1 VLTRVAR
8 RAAGGGPR
16 PGPRAWYA
24 PRAWGIYGSVTSL
37 PVLARACARRAV
49 ARPAGPAAL
58 AALALFG
65 VTATAGLPAADAA
78 SQQAAG
84 GHVVGVPAASGVL
97 VPAVPG
103 GSLLQPAGAVPTGAV
118 TPAARQA
125 DVAKVGKLMRVDIL
139 VVSNDAL
146 PATTAARV
154 AGLPGVQAARAVD
167 AARIQVNGKFVAML
181 GVDPSTFRD
190 FAAGPTARSSQLWQN
205 VAAGGIAV
213 SYTMGQQDK
222 LPLGGTV
229 QVAGKQLE
237 SLRVGGFGTVGIG
250 GVDAVVSAQV
260 ARSLGFPVG
269 NAIMVSAPDAKI
281 ASLVRKIKAKVP
293 HGTLVE
299 PLVSTA
305 ATGRPT
311 AAGTVGA
318 SAGNQASPVG
328 TGQTGATLTTTQLI
342 AMLKAAVSRVGL
354 PYVWGAAGPNSFDC
368 SGLVQWSFA
377 QAGIL
382 MPRVA
387 ADQARTGP
395 AVPVSQLQPGDLLFY
410 HTDPTAPDYVSHVAI
425 YLGKGLEVQAPEPG
439 EDVQIVP
446 LWLGSE
452 FAGAVQVDPAIAA
465 QVAGNPVG

>member
-1 VLTRVAR
+1 V
-8 RAAGGGPR
+8 
-16 PGPRAWYA
+16 

-37 PVLARACARRAV
+37 PVLARARARRAV
-49 ARPAGPAAL
+49 TRPAGPAAL
-58 AALALFG
+58 AALALLG
-65 VTATAGLPAADAA
+65 TGLAAGLPAAQAA
-78 SQQAAG
+78 SQQPAG
-84 GHVVGVPAASGVL
+84 AHVIPGGGEA
-97 VPAVPG
+97 AVPTAPA
-103 GSLLQPAGAVPTGAV
+103 GSLLRPDGSTASLVTTAAMVSGPT
-118 TPAARQA
+118 
-125 DVAKVGKLMRVDIL
+125 VAPVGKLMTADVMI
-139 VVSNDAL
+139 VSHKAL
-146 PATTAARV
+146 PANTAARV
-154 AGLPGVQAARAVD
+154 ARLPGVQAARAVD

-190 FAAGPTARSSQLWQN
+190 FAAGPTARSSPLWQN

-229 QVAGKQLE
+229 QVAGKKLE

-269 NAIMVSAPDAKI
+269 NAIMVSAPRAKL
-281 ASLVRKIKAKVP
+281 ASLVRKLKATMP
-293 HGTLVE
+293 HSALVE
-299 PLVSTA
+299 PLVAAA
-305 ATGRPT
+305 ATGRPA
-311 AAGTVGA
+311 AAGTVGE
-318 SAGNQASPVG
+318 SAGSSAPSTTVGAGQAGS
-328 TGQTGATLTTTQLI
+328 ALTTTQLI

-377 QAGIL
+377 QAGIV

-387 ADQARTGP
+387 AAQALTGP

-410 HTDPTAPDYVSHVAI
+410 HTDPTAPGYVSHVAI
-425 YLGKGLEVQAPEPG
+425 YLGKGLEEQAPEPG
-439 EDVQIVP
+439 ENVQIVP

>member
-1 VLTRVAR
+1 
-8 RAAGGGPR
+8 
-16 PGPRAWYA
+16 
-24 PRAWGIYGSVTSL
+24 VTSL
-37 PVLARACARRAV
+37 PVLARACARHAV
-49 ARPAGPAAL
+49 ARYALARPAGPAML
-58 AALALFG
+58 AALALLG
-65 VTATAGLPAADAA
+65 TGLAAGLPAAQAA
-78 SQQAAG
+78 SQQPAGAHVIPGGPVAAAPSP
-84 GHVVGVPAASGVL
+84 PA
-97 VPAVPG
+97 
-103 GSLLQPAGAVPTGAV
+103 GSLLRPDGTAASLVSTAGTASGPAVK
-118 TPAARQA
+118 PA
-125 DVAKVGKLMRVDIL
+125 GKLMTVDVLI
-139 VVSNDAL
+139 VSHDAL
-146 PATTAARV
+146 PAKTAARV
-154 AGLPGVQAARAVD
+154 ARLPGVQAARAVD

-229 QVAGKQLE
+229 QVAGRQLE

-269 NAIMVSAPDAKI
+269 NAILVSAPHAQI
-281 ASLVRKIKAKVP
+281 ARLVHKIKAKMP
-293 HGTLVE
+293 KGALVE
-299 PLVSTA
+299 PLVA
-305 ATGRPT
+305 AAKTGRPA
-311 AAGTVGA
+311 AAGTVGS
-318 SAGNQASPVG
+318 SAGTSQVSPVG
-328 TGQTGATLTTTQLI
+328 SGQVGSALSTTQLI
-342 AMLKAAVSRVGL
+342 AMLKAAISRVGL

-377 QAGIL
+377 QAGIV

-425 YLGKGLEVQAPEPG
+425 YLGKGLEIQAPEPG
-439 EDVQIVP
+439 ENVQVVP

-452 FAGAVQVDPAIAA
+452 FAGAVQVAPAVAA